1 MEYYLLMEENEIMSS
16 AGKWMEMESNM
27 LNKISRLRKTIIIC
41 SLSYSESRSKKR
53 MVAGGREEKTER
65 KRVIK
70 KETKRER
77 EYDVSVQ
84 QRLLGV
90 GS

>member
-1 MEYYLLMEENEIMSS
+1 
-16 AGKWMEMESNM
+16 
-27 LNKISRLRKTIIIC
+27 
-41 SLSYSESRSKKR
+41 